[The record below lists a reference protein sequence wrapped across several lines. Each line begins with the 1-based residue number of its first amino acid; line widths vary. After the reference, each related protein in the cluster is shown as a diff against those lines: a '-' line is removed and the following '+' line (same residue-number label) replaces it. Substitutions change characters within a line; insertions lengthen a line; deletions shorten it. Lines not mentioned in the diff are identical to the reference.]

1 MRNKIEKDI
10 AYKIYNSIL
19 EYLNKREISVRELS
33 VFLEVPY
40 TTLFT
45 WLETLKKGKCISIKN
60 ILFLEEKLEI
70 KLIFFD

>member
-10 AYKIYNSIL
+10 ADKIYNSIL
-19 EYLNKREISVRELS
+19 EYLKGKKMSVRELS
-33 VFLEVPY
+33 VFFFILY

-45 WLETLKKGKCISIKN
+45 WLETLQKGKCISIKN
-60 ILFLEEKLEI
+60 ILFLEEKLGI